1 MATRQNGRTIKDG
14 LVFGFDTGDTYNSYL
29 GRPTDNVLYNIGL
42 GNYNNVPGSVT
53 TNLTQTSDTYR
64 GAPIWR
70 QTLTPL
76 DGSGVSW
83 LSNGNN
89 PGLGVVTGGGGGTAN
104 RYTGHSIFFKP
115 TVPMNST
122 PIFLGYSNI
131 GGWQCNTCA
140 PEDMGDGWFRA
151 RVLWYNTVTQS
162 DGKYWAI
169 NPLSASLNV
178 PITIFWAGPFK
189 EDLNSTT
196 LSQYV
201 YGTRS
206 ATQGLRDLT
215 GNYSLDLT
223 NVTFNSDTNP
233 KINFDGSDDYI
244 TLPSSAVPTGNQI
257 TIEIVTSWSGGL
269 QNNSIIAGGSGN
281 QDLSLHLPWSDGNV
295 YWDCGSPFN
304 RIVKTVSS
312 SADYL
317 GNHHWVVSKNATTG
331 IMRIYLDG
339 TLWHYGGGQTS
350 TIPSLASVS
359 IGRYDN
365 GSTRAYYY
373 KGDIPVLKI
382 YNKELTPEEVH
393 KNYLHYKDR
402 FTLRDV
408 KSLTSVNSLGA
419 AAESASPSAKLLQE
433 HGFTSNGN
441 YWLKPTGV
449 STPFLAYVEFD
460 SNGGD
465 PWVHVGTIDDEDAP
479 SNNSTYHK
487 WSNDMNAT
495 QSCPPWD
502 DTTTFGGSS
511 PTFTSDYKNNGW
523 NNIPFKQIMIK
534 DSGNS
539 QRKIL
544 HTNEGEIKS
553 SNGSLRE
560 WFSSLKWGAVGSDSS
575 SSAYGANRVK
585 SVAITNY
592 GISDPVLQSSGKSRL
607 LFKYGEIDGAQ
618 DGNKDRTM
626 IAWHRHDA
634 ANGVD
639 GPSGLGC
646 FTNRGGTIDYRDIV
660 PGSVYADGQ
669 DFPPSSIGGT
679 YYYSIWVR

>member
-14 LVFGFDTGDTYNSYL
+14 LVFGFDTGDTFNSYL

-42 GNYNNVPGSVT
+42 SNYNNVPGSVT

-89 PGLGVVTGGGGGTAN
+89 PGLGVVTGGGGGIAN

-115 TVPMNST
+115 TVPMHST
-122 PIFLGYSNI
+122 SIYLSYSNI
-131 GGWQCNTCA
+131 GGWQCYSCP

-151 RVLWYNTVTQS
+151 RVLWYDTTTRS

-196 LSQYV
+196 ISQYV

-206 ATQGLRDLT
+206 VTQGLKDLT

-281 QDLSLHLPWSDGNV
+281 QDLSLHLPWGDGNV

-339 TLWHYGGGQTS
+339 TLWHYGGGLTS

-560 WFSSLKWGAVGSDSS
+560 WFSSLKWGALGSDASND
-575 SSAYGANRVK
+575 AFNRNRVK
-585 SVAITNY
+585 ALNITNF
-592 GISDPVLQSSGKSRL
+592 GVNDPVLQSSGKSKL

-634 ANGVD
+634 GDGVD
-639 GPSGLGC
+639 GPSGIGC
-646 FTNRGGTIDYRDIV
+646 FTNRGGTIDFRDIV
-660 PGSVYADGQ
+660 PGSVYGSGQ
-669 DFPPSSIGGT
+669 DFPPSNIGGT
-679 YYYSIWVR
+679 YYYSIWIR

>member
-1 MATRQNGRTIKDG
+1 MAVRQNGRTIKDG
-14 LVFGFDTGDTYNSYL
+14 LIFHFDTGDFYNSYK
-29 GRPTDNVLYNIGL
+29 GEP
-42 GNYNNVPGSVT
+42 T
-53 TNLTQTSDTYR
+53 TNMNGTGVPNIYSWWSRSIQTITTLNETYHGQPIYR
-64 GAPIWR
+64 VSLSLDIPDQVSYANSRWGAGTGWYLGG
-70 QTLTPL
+70 QTYNANTPYM
-76 DGSGVSW
+76 VSTIYRPV
-83 LSNGNN
+83 SH
-89 PGLGVVTGGGGGTAN
+89 PDIQI
-104 RYTGHSIFFKP
+104 YGHP
-115 TVPMNST
+115 
-122 PIFLGYSNI
+122 SNI
-131 GGWQCNTCA
+131 SGWGLNV
-140 PEDMGDGWFRA
+140 DSSVDYYDGWKLHRIDRNFASTASDA
-151 RVLWYNTVTQS
+151 RYFHIHAPTAVLNDVIS
-162 DGKYWAI
+162 VD
-169 NPLSASLNV
+169 
-178 PITIFWAGPFK
+178 ITHMQIEAKNRRTYF
-189 EDLNSTT
+189 TR
-196 LSQYV
+196 
-201 YGTRS
+201 GTRS
-206 ATQGLRDLT
+206 NTEGLINT
-215 GNYSLDLT
+215 ASNVTLDLST
-223 NVTFNSDTNP
+223 VSFSSDTTS

-244 TLPSSAVPTGNQI
+244 NLSPSAIPTGNQI

-365 GSTRAYYY
+365 GSFRGYYY

-393 KNYLHYKDR
+393 KNYLHYKSR
-402 FTLRDV
+402 YGLRDV

-433 HGFTSNGN
+433 HGFTSNGT

-502 DTTTFGGSS
+502 NDELFGGST
-511 PTFTSDYKNNGW
+511 PTFVSDYKNAGW
-523 NNIPFKQIMIK
+523 TSIPFSQIMIK
-534 DSGNS
+534 DSGNT
-539 QRKIL
+539 QRKL
-544 HTNEGEIKS
+544 LYTNEGQIKS
-553 SNGSLRE
+553 NNSSLSS
-560 WFSSLKWGAVGSDSS
+560 WFGSLKWGALGSDASND
-575 SSAYGANRVK
+575 AFNRNRVK
-585 SVAITNY
+585 AINITNF
-592 GISDPVLQSSGKSRL
+592 GVNDPVLQSSGKSKL

-634 ANGVD
+634 GDGVD

-646 FTNRGGTIDYRDIV
+646 FTNRGGTIDFRDIV
-660 PGSVYADGQ
+660 PGSVYGSGQ
-669 DFPPSSIGGT
+669 DFPPSNIGGT
-679 YYYSIWVR
+679 YYYSIWIR